1 MFLEEIKCCP
11 NFFKYLHNS
20 AQYDSG
26 ADVFVLEPIFIYQSC
41 WQRLRKAMDLT
52 KLKKSLKP
60 FKLKDA
66 VFEGYAQLYKKLQI
80 KPKKTVNWKSLRNPD
95 KTKIL
100 DFSSLPIPDRESL
113 ELAIA
118 RLAVCKL
125 NGGLGTSMNCR
136 GPKSAIVVRDKK
148 TFIDIIVEQIAELNK
163 KNQADVPLLFMNSF
177 YTNNVSERLI
187 GRTSSGARVLSFCQN
202 AYPRILADDSGFL
215 DPKKFNTDAWY
226 PPGHGDLFSCILEN
240 GYLESLLSEGREY
253 LFISNSDNL
262 GATVDLKI
270 LNHIIEEDITFLIE
284 VTAKTSSDSK
294 GGVLCQEK
302 GDIKLVE
309 MTAVPPEH
317 MMRFC
322 DEEKFSFFNTNN
334 IWINLVRLRQ
344 LLLDGPLNLDLIV
357 NSKLVKKQNILQLET
372 AVGSAINSFPEA
384 KAINVSRN
392 RFLPVKKT
400 SDLLLLQS
408 DLFSLNKG
416 FLKRDPAVGGSDLPR
431 IILKDPL
438 DDLKEY
444 QQRIPVAPNISE
456 LNSLE
461 LQGQVRF
468 NGEVTLKGNVRLI
481 SKNKSIRIPK
491 GSTLVNK
498 VVES

>member
-1 MFLEEIKCCP
+1 M
-11 NFFKYLHNS
+11 
-20 AQYDSG
+20 
-26 ADVFVLEPIFIYQSC
+26 
-41 WQRLRKAMDLT
+41 
-52 KLKKSLKP
+52 
-60 FKLKDA
+60 
-66 VFEGYAQLYKKLQI
+66 
-80 KPKKTVNWKSLRNPD
+80 WKEN
-95 KTKIL
+95 
-100 DFSSLPIPDRESL
+100 
-113 ELAIA
+113 
-118 RLAVCKL
+118 
-125 NGGLGTSMNCR
+125 
-136 GPKSAIVVRDKK
+136 
-148 TFIDIIVEQIAELNK
+148 
-163 KNQADVPLLFMNSF
+163 
-177 YTNNVSERLI
+177 
-187 GRTSSGARVLSFCQN
+187 
-202 AYPRILADDSGFL
+202 
-215 DPKKFNTDAWY
+215 PKKFNEDAWY
-226 PPGHGDLFSCILEN
+226 PPGHGDLFSCIFEN
-240 GYLESLLSEGREY
+240 GYLEDLLREGREY

-309 MTAVPPEH
+309 MTGVPPEH
-317 MMRFC
+317 MMKFC

-334 IWINLVRLRQ
+334 IWINLNRLRQ

-444 QQRIPVAPNISE
+444 QRRIPVAPKVGE
-456 LNSLE
+456 LNCLE
-461 LQGQVRF
+461 LQGQIRF
-468 NGEVTLKGNVRLI
+468 NGEVTLKGNVRLV
-481 SKNKSIRIPK
+481 SKKKSIRIPK
-491 GSTLVNK
+491 GSILENE